1 MEKNSKATELI
12 CSDPFLPPGNEN
24 LCLKA
29 VEAMRKTFSFME
41 NVSIHLKKRIPIG
54 SGLGGGSTDA
64 AAVLVG
70 LDRLFDLNIGADGL
84 KECALLIGADVPFF
98 LKGNCQFA
106 TGIGE
111 KLVPAILPKIG
122 GILLVCPSKSIS
134 TSWAYKNINKKN
146 ELSHGRD
153 TSNLSDLISSKS
165 SWNSLGMLFENDFE
179 SLVFQTYPEIGDLKK
194 RLIKAGAQYA
204 SLSGS
209 GSTVFGIFEDIFM
222 VKQAVRQFSSFQTF
236 VSFPISN

>member
-1 MEKNSKATELI
+1 
-12 CSDPFLPPGNEN
+12 
-24 LCLKA
+24 
-29 VEAMRKTFSFME
+29 MRQTFSFMG
-41 NVSIHLKKRIPIG
+41 NVSIRLKKRIPIG
-54 SGLGGGSTDA
+54 AGLGGGSTDA

-98 LKGNCQFA
+98 LQGNCQFA

-122 GILLVCPSKSIS
+122 GILLICPSKSVS
-134 TSWAYKNINKKN
+134 TAWAYKNINKKN
-146 ELSHGRD
+146 ELPHGRD
-153 TSNLSDLISSKS
+153 ASNLSDLINSKS

-194 RLIKAGAQYA
+194 RLIEAGAQYA

-209 GSTVFGIFEDIFM
+209 GSTVFGIFEDPFM
-222 VKQAVRQFSSFQTF
+222 AKQAMQQFSSFQTF
-236 VSFPISN
+236 VAFPLSN